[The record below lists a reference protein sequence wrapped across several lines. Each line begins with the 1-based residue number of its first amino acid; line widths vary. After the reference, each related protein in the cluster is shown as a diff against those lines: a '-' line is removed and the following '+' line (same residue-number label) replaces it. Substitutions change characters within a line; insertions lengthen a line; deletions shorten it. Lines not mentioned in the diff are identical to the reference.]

1 MRSSMSVHNANH
13 DRVLSVL
20 NAIRREDKSGHGFC
34 PTCTNAI
41 VATALNSMSPHY
53 YVEQQ
58 YDQELGSPWLVVETA
73 VRDAIERLHAQPDHL
88 CLRGQLKSY
97 RRLTNSI
104 AAGRAVNESKT
115 DKKK

>member
-1 MRSSMSVHNANH
+1 MSVHNANH
-13 DRVLSVL
+13 DRVMSVL
-20 NAIRREDKSGHGFC
+20 NTLRRVDNNGHCFC

-41 VATALNSMSPHY
+41 VAMALNCMSPHY

-58 YDQELGSPWLVVETA
+58 REELGSPWSVVEGA
-73 VRDAIERLHAQPDHL
+73 VRDAIEKLHEQPDHL
-88 CLRGQLKSY
+88 CLRAQLKSY

-104 AAGRAVNESKT
+104 AAGRAANESKT